1 MYLPVINEDGNAIG
15 IVNFVH
21 LIKGEI

>member
-1 MYLPVINEDGNAIG
+1 PVVNSQQNAIG